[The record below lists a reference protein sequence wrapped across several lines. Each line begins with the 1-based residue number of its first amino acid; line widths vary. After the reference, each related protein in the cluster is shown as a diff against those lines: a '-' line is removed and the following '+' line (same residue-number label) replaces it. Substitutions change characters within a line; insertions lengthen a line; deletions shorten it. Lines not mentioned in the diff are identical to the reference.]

1 MGLGKTL
8 HNPMTIR
15 VDLGFNDLLE
25 SWLEQFESAHNFHLW
40 RKNLDTFHVYFID
53 HKHVR
58 MFRCQFK
65 TLYLYTIV
73 DWKPIGNYFGKQ

>member
-1 MGLGKTL
+1 MGVIYYINRGLGKTL
-8 HNPMTIR
+8 HNHMTMR

-58 MFRCQFK
+58 MFRCQLK
-65 TLYLYTIV
+65 LCTCIPLLT
-73 DWKPIGNYFGKQ
+73 GNP